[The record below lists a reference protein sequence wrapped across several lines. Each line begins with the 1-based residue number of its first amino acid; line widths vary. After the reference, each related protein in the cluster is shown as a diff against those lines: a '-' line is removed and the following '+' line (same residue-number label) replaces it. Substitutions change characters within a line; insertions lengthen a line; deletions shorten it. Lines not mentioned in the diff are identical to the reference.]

1 MVKQT
6 SKAWIVTGPTSGIG
20 RASALELAKHGA
32 VVLVGRDRSKLA
44 DVRTQIERQG
54 GQAVAVVCDLS
65 DLASVR
71 RAAVEILALR
81 LPLAGLLNNA
91 GIMSMP
97 AAKNQQG
104 WDLSYLTNHLGP
116 FVLTEA
122 LAPHLPDGA
131 NVLFVASAV
140 EDPERKPAAAA
151 GFRGGRYL
159 SAEAS
164 LRGEWLPGG
173 AKNPGFDAY
182 ATSKQCNLATALVLS
197 REQPRLRVNAIEP
210 GVNPNT
216 SLGQRDAGPVVRI
229 LAKLIIPVL
238 LPLLLP
244 FLKFLS
250 TPKRAARVITNIMT
264 GSSGRTGTYFD
275 ERGEPKQTS
284 VAMRDPEF
292 AQRIVTETRALLAT
306 MPV

>member
-1 MVKQT
+1 MSKNG
-6 SKAWIVTGPTSGIG
+6 KAWIVTGPTSGIG
-20 RASALELAKHGA
+20 QASALELAKHGT
-32 VVLVGRDRSKLA
+32 VVLVGRNRDKLA
-44 DVRTQIERQG
+44 AVRTRIERQG
-54 GQAVAVVCDLS
+54 GQAVAVVCDMA
-65 DLASVR
+65 DLPGVR
-71 RAAVEILALR
+71 RAAAEILALR

-91 GIMSMP
+91 GMMSMT
-97 AAKNQQG
+97 AAKNSRGQ
-104 WDLSYLTNHLGP
+104 DLSYLTNHLGP

-131 NVLFVASAV
+131 SVLFVASAV

-197 REQPRLRVNAIEP
+197 HELPRLRVNAIEP

-216 SLGQRDAGPVVRI
+216 SLGQRDAGPVARI
-229 LAKLIIPVL
+229 LAKLIIPML
-238 LPLLLP
+238 LPLLMP

-250 TPKRAARVITNIMT
+250 TPKRAARVISHIMT
-264 GSSGRTGTYFD
+264 GSSRQTGVYFD
-275 ERGEPKQTS
+275 ERGMPKEPS
-284 VAMRDPEF
+284 VAMRDPKF
-292 AQRIVTETRALLAT
+292 AERIVAETRALLPA